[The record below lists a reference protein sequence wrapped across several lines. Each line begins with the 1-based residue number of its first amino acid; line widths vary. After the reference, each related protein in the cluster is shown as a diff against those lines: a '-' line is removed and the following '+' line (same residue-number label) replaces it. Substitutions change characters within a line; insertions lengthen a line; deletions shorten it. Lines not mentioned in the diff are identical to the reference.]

1 MNAGLNLGNGELA
14 ALQDELDKE
23 RQGRVRA
30 ELALKEKTRAHA
42 QSAQILRQMTASLM
56 EKEKKTRRILEAAAE
71 GIVTA
76 DENDAIES
84 FNEAA
89 QDIFGYAAAE
99 VIGGSVSTL
108 IGSSCPEKLVSL
120 KAKHCPGD
128 SAKVLGYHGEI
139 AGKRKD
145 GTTFPMEIG
154 ISETKLGDRKL
165 FILVLRDITERKRME
180 QMTKAR
186 DQALE
191 ANRAKSAFLANM
203 SHELRTPLNA
213 IIGYSEILMDEIQ
226 DEANSS
232 PKADQYLADLKK
244 ILGAGMHLL
253 GLINDVLDL
262 SKIESG
268 KMEIFLETCDVESV
282 LKEVVSIVRPLVD
295 KNGNVLHLKV
305 QGAIGSIVVDV
316 TKLRQIL
323 FNLLSNACK
332 FTNKGTIILD
342 VAREV
347 QLSGDWM
354 RFHVR
359 DSGIGI
365 SKEQMSRL
373 FQDFA
378 QADSSTTRKYGG
390 TGLGLAISR
399 RFCRM
404 MGGDISIESKVNQG
418 STFTV
423 HLPAQ
428 PSVAPPKSAVI
439 QPPAESGSPSTI

>member
-1 MNAGLNLGNGELA
+1 MNAGLKQADGELN
-14 ALQDELDKE
+14 ALQLELDKE
-23 RQGRVRA
+23 RQERLRA
-30 ELALKEKTRAHA
+30 ELALEEKTRAHA
-42 QSAQILRQMTASLM
+42 QSTQILRQMTASLM

-76 DENDAIES
+76 DENDIIES
-84 FNEAA
+84 FNAAA
-89 QDIFGYAAAE
+89 QDIFGYAASE

-108 IGSSCPEKLVSL
+108 IGATCRDKLRSL
-120 KAKHCPGD
+120 KAKYYPGD
-128 SAKVLGYHGEI
+128 STRVLGYHGEVE
-139 AGKRKD
+139 GRRKD
-145 GTTFPMEIG
+145 GTAFPMEIG
-154 ISETKLGDRKL
+154 VSETKLSDRQI

-180 QMTKAR
+180 EMTKAR

-213 IIGYSEILMDEIQ
+213 IIGYSEMLLEEMQE
-226 DEANSS
+226 
-232 PKADQYLADLKK
+232 DQGPAQKVERYLSDLKR
-244 ILGAGMHLL
+244 IQGAGKHLL

-268 KMEIFLETCDVESV
+268 KMEAFLETCEVEPV
-282 LKEVVSIVRPLVD
+282 LKEVVSIVRPLVE
-295 KNGNVLHLKV
+295 KNSNVLDLKM
-305 QGAIGSIVVDV
+305 QGDLGNISVDI
-316 TKLRQIL
+316 TKLKQIL

-332 FTNKGTIILD
+332 FTTKGTIVLEVVRD
-342 VAREV
+342 V
-347 QLSGDWM
+347 QPTGDWM

-373 FQDFA
+373 FQDFV
-378 QADSSTTRKYGG
+378 QADNSTTRKYGG

-399 RFCRM
+399 RFCQM
-404 MGGDISIESKVNQG
+404 MGGDISIESKVKKG

-423 HLPAQ
+423 HLPVQSPANPVKATVPPPSAQ
-428 PSVAPPKSAVI
+428 N
-439 QPPAESGSPSTI
+439 

>member
-1 MNAGLNLGNGELA
+1 MSTAVKQVDGDLE
-14 ALQDELDKE
+14 ALHRELDKE
-23 RQGRVRA
+23 RENRQRA
-30 ELALKEKTRAHA
+30 EAALEEKTRAHA
-42 QSAQILRQMTASLM
+42 QSTQILRQLTASLM

-76 DENDAIES
+76 DENDVIES
-84 FNEAA
+84 FNAAA

-99 VIGGSVSTL
+99 VIGGAVSTL
-108 IGSSCPEKLVSL
+108 IGSSCREKLRLL
-120 KAKHCPGD
+120 KAKYCPIDAG
-128 SAKVLGYHGEI
+128 KVLGYHGEVE
-139 AGKRKD
+139 GKRKD

-154 ISETKLGDRKL
+154 VSETKLGDRHL
-165 FILVLRDITERKRME
+165 FILVLRDISERKRME
-180 QMTKAR
+180 EMTKAR
-186 DQALE
+186 DRALE

-213 IIGYSEILMDEIQ
+213 IIGYSEMLLEEIQ
-226 DEANSS
+226 EDSI
-232 PKADQYLADLKK
+232 PPQKIDHYLPDLKR
-244 ILGAGMHLL
+244 IQGAGQHLL
-253 GLINDVLDL
+253 GLINDILDL

-268 KMEIFLETCDVESV
+268 KMEVFLENCDVETV
-282 LKEVVSIVRPLVD
+282 LTEVVSIVRPLVG
-295 KNGNVLHLKV
+295 KNGNVLQLRG
-305 QGAIGSIVVDV
+305 QGTLGNICVDI

-332 FTNKGTIILD
+332 FTTKGTITLEA
-342 VAREV
+342 AREN
-347 QLSGDWM
+347 QSSGDWM

-359 DSGIGI
+359 DTGIGI

-399 RFCRM
+399 RFCQM
-404 MGGDISIESKVNQG
+404 MGGDISIESKVKKG

-428 PSVAPPKSAVI
+428 PSVPPAKTVGSPPKAD
-439 QPPAESGSPSTI
+439 